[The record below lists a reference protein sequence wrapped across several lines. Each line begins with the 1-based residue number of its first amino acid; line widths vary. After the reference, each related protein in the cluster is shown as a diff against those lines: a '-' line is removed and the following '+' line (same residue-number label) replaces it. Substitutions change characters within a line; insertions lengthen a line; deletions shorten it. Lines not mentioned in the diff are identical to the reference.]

1 MNAKE
6 FREFGYAAVDFIADY
21 MENVHERQVLPS
33 VEPGYLHNLLPSGM
47 PEKSESWKNVMKDL
61 NDKILPGITHWQS
74 PNFHAYYPSQSSYP
88 SIVGDMIANGLGTV
102 SFSWICS
109 PAVTE
114 LEVIVV
120 DWLAKFLDLPA
131 FFLNS
136 SDGCGGGMLQGT
148 ASESMLVAILTA
160 RDQAVARLKID
171 YPNMNESDIRGKLVM
186 YTSDQ
191 GNSCVE
197 KTARLAAVSIRLLPV
212 NRNLSLCG
220 KNFRI
225 AIEDDIKVGKFPFAC
240 VATLG
245 TTGTCAFDNLL
256 QIGPLCR
263 ENKIWLHI
271 DAAYAGSALCCPEF
285 RPLMQGIEYA
295 DSFNFN
301 LHKWMMVN
309 FDCSAMWFRDTSK
322 VVDAFTVDRIYL
334 RHHVEIDSKAPEYRN
349 WEIPLGHRF
358 RALKVWFTLRIMGA
372 EEIRENI
379 RNHVRL
385 AGYFAELIATDTRFE
400 IIGNVL
406 GLVCFRL
413 KRNCEY
419 TKRLVNILTERKNI
433 YVIQA
438 LYHDKIIIR
447 FVVNGLKPTEK
458 DIEFAWNEI
467 RMQTNEIFKEI
478 SPMKIEISKSKCLI
492 DFGESVQVASA
503 DHLFAIK

>member
-1 MNAKE
+1 M
-6 FREFGYAAVDFIADY
+6 
-21 MENVHERQVLPS
+21 
-33 VEPGYLHNLLPSGM
+33 
-47 PEKSESWKNVMKDL
+47 
-61 NDKILPGITHWQS
+61 
-74 PNFHAYYPSQSSYP
+74 
-88 SIVGDMIANGLGTV
+88 
-102 SFSWICS
+102 
-109 PAVTE
+109 TE

-120 DWLAKFLDLPA
+120 DWLAKFLDLPK

-136 SDGCGGGMLQGT
+136 SDGRGGGMLQGT

-160 RDQAVARLKID
+160 RDQAVERLKIEH
-171 YPNMNESDIRGKLVM
+171 PNLDESDIRGKLVM

-212 NRNLSLCG
+212 DCNLSLCG
-220 KNFRI
+220 KTLRI
-225 AIEDDIKVGKFPFAC
+225 SIEDDIKDGKFPFAC
-240 VATLG
+240 VATFG

-256 QIGPLCR
+256 EIGPLCR
-263 ENKIWLHI
+263 SNKIWLHI

-285 RPLMQGIEYA
+285 RPLMRGIEYS

-322 VVDAFTVDRIYL
+322 VIEAFTVDRIYL
-334 RHHVEIDSKAPEYRN
+334 RHHIEIDSKAPEYRN

-372 EEIRENI
+372 EQIRENI

-385 AGYFAELIATDTRFE
+385 AGHFAEMIANDTRFE
-400 IIGNVL
+400 IVGKPVL

-413 KRNCEY
+413 KHNCEY

-433 YVIQA
+433 YVIRAQ
-438 LYHDKIIIR
+438 YDDKIIIR

-467 RMQTNEIFKEI
+467 RTQTNEIFKENLPI
-478 SPMKIEISKSKCLI
+478 KIGINKTKCLM
-492 DFGESVQVASA
+492 DFSESVQVASE
-503 DHLFAIK
+503 DHLLSIK